1 MTDSLSN
8 KTVAIVGAGP
18 GFGRT
23 LALQAAAKGATV
35 VVAARTASRLDGI
48 VDEVRA
54 AGGTA
59 IAAAVDATEP
69 DSVRALRD
77 TVAQH
82 TDAVHGLVYSA
93 FAVPSMKPLAQTDH
107 EQISRG
113 IDLSVL
119 GALRTTQEFTPLLEA
134 GAAQRDAAAGGAA
147 EAGVSEGGSS
157 RGGSSDG
164 GAAQPSPSS
173 VVMMASAVIH
183 HSRERYAGYKI
194 AKTALVALG
203 HSLATELGP
212 RGIRVN
218 TVAPGYI
225 YGDTLR
231 GYFEHL
237 ATKYGGTIDDVYA
250 HTAEKTDL
258 RRLPSEREIV
268 DPVLFLLSDAA
279 SAITGQTLTV
289 DCGEFHT

>member
-1 MTDSLSN
+1 MGCMNGQLEG
-8 KTVAIVGAGP
+8 KVVVIVGAGP

-23 LALQAAAKGATV
+23 LALSAAREGATV
-35 VVAARTASRLDGI
+35 VVAARTASRLDAVVAEI
-48 VDEVRA
+48 RSE
-54 AGGTA
+54 GGTA
-59 IAAAVDATEP
+59 FAAPVDATDPE
-69 DSVRALRD
+69 SVRALRE
-77 TVAQH
+77 TVEQH

-107 EQISRG
+107 SQISAG

-119 GALRTTQEFTPLLEA
+119 GALRTTQEFTPLLSAGQEA
-134 GAAQRDAAAGGAA
+134 GGG
-147 EAGVSEGGSS
+147 
-157 RGGSSDG
+157 
-164 GAAQPSPSS
+164 S

-212 RGIRVN
+212 QGIRVN

-225 YGDTLR
+225 YGDTLQS
-231 GYFEHL
+231 YFEQL
-237 ATKYGGTIDDVYA
+237 ATKYGGSVDDVYN
-250 HTAEKTDL
+250 HTAAKMDL
-258 RRLPSEREIV
+258 RRLPSEQEIV
-268 DPVLFLLSDAA
+268 DPVLFLLSGRS

-289 DCGEFHT
+289 DCGEFHN

>member
-1 MTDSLSN
+1 MTDQLRD
-8 KTVAIVGAGP
+8 KTLVIVGAGP

-23 LALQAAAKGATV
+23 LALRAAERGATV
-35 VVAARTASRLDGI
+35 VVAARTVSRVEEI
-48 VDEVRA
+48 AAEVRA

-59 IAAAVDATEP
+59 HAAAVDATDPE
-69 DSVRALRD
+69 SVAQLRE

-93 FAVPSMKPLAQTDH
+93 FAVPSMKPLAETDH
-107 EQISRG
+107 EQISQG

-134 GAAQRDAAAGGAA
+134 GGTH
-147 EAGVSEGGSS
+147 E
-157 RGGSSDG
+157 
-164 GAAQPSPSS
+164 SPSS

-212 RGIRVN
+212 RDIRVN

-225 YGDTLR
+225 YGDTLKA
-231 GYFEHL
+231 YFTHL

-250 HTAEKTDL
+250 HTAEKMDL
-258 RRLPSEREIV
+258 RRLPTEREIV
-268 DPVLFLLSDAA
+268 DPVLFLLSDGA
-279 SAITGQTLTV
+279 SAVTGQTLTV
-289 DCGEFHT
+289 DCGEFHN

>member
-1 MTDSLSN
+1 M
-8 KTVAIVGAGP
+8 IVGAGP
-18 GFGRT
+18 GFGHT
-23 LALQAAAKGATV
+23 LALRAAAQGASV
-35 VVAARTASRLDGI
+35 VVAARTASRVEDI
-48 VDEVRA
+48 ADAVRRDDDVRR

-59 IAAAVDATEP
+59 IAAPVDATDP
-69 DSVRALRD
+69 DSVRALRE
-77 TVAQH
+77 TVEGHA
-82 TDAVHGLVYSA
+82 DAVHGLVYSA
-93 FAVPSMKPLAQTDH
+93 FAVPSMKPLARTDH
-107 EQISRG
+107 AQISAG

-134 GAAQRDAAAGGAA
+134 GAAADDATDAADAAGATHA
-147 EAGVSEGGSS
+147 TAS
-157 RGGSSDG
+157 RP
-164 GAAQPSPSS
+164 ATSS

-225 YGDTLR
+225 YGDTLKA
-231 GYFEHL
+231 YFESL
-237 ATKYGGTIDDVYA
+237 ATKYGGTVEDVYA
-250 HTAEKTDL
+250 HTAEKMDL
-258 RRLPSEREIV
+258 RRLPDEAEIV

-279 SAITGQTLTV
+279 SAVTGQTLTV

>member
-1 MTDSLSN
+1 MSIRLKG
-8 KTVAIVGAGP
+8 KTVVIVGAGP

-23 LALQAAAKGATV
+23 LALRAAEEGASV
-35 VVAARTASRLDGI
+35 VVAARTVARVEEI
-48 VDEVRA
+48 AAEVRA
-54 AGGTA
+54 AGGEA
-59 IAAAVDATEP
+59 LAAPVDATDPE
-69 DSVRALRD
+69 SVRALREA
-77 TVAQH
+77 VAER

-93 FAVPSMKPLAQTDH
+93 FATPSMKPLAKTDH

-134 GAAQRDAAAGGAA
+134 GAAAAIPGDFPA
-147 EAGVSEGGSS
+147 S
-157 RGGSSDG
+157 
-164 GAAQPSPSS
+164 SS

-194 AKTALVALG
+194 AKTALLALA

-212 RGIRVN
+212 RGVRVN

-225 YGDTLR
+225 YGDTLKQ
-231 GYFEHL
+231 YFEVL
-237 ATKYGGTIDDVYA
+237 ATKYGGSLEDIYQ
-250 HTAEKTDL
+250 HTASTIDL

-268 DPVLFLLSDAA
+268 DPVLFLLSDGA
-279 SAITGQTLTV
+279 SAVTGQTLTV
-289 DCGEFHT
+289 DCGEFHN

>member
-1 MTDSLSN
+1 MSESLEH
-8 KTVAIVGAGP
+8 KTVVIVGAGP

-23 LALQAAAKGATV
+23 LALRAAERGATV

-69 DSVRALRD
+69 ESVRALRE

-119 GALRTTQEFTPLLEA
+119 GALRATQEFTPLLEA
-134 GAAQRDAAAGGAA
+134 GGAQGGGAQ
-147 EAGVSEGGSS
+147 G
-157 RGGSSDG
+157 G
-164 GAAQPSPSS
+164 GAQGGGPQRSPSS

-225 YGDTLR
+225 YGDTLKA
-231 GYFEHL
+231 YFEHL
-237 ATKYGGTIDDVYA
+237 ATKYGGTVEDVYE
-250 HTAEKTDL
+250 HTAAKMDL

-279 SAITGQTLTV
+279 SAVTGQTLTV

>member
-1 MTDSLSN
+1 MSIRLKG
-8 KTVAIVGAGP
+8 KTVVIVGAGP

-23 LALQAAAKGATV
+23 LALRAAGEGASV
-35 VVAARTASRLDGI
+35 VVAARTVARVEEI
-48 VDEVRA
+48 AAEVRA
-54 AGGTA
+54 AGGEA
-59 IAAAVDATEP
+59 FAAPVDATDP
-69 DSVRALRD
+69 DSVRALREA
-77 TVAQH
+77 VAER

-93 FAVPSMKPLAQTDH
+93 FATPSMKPLAKTDH

-134 GAAQRDAAAGGAA
+134 GAAAPEA
-147 EAGVSEGGSS
+147 EAGA
-157 RGGSSDG
+157 DA
-164 GAAQPSPSS
+164 GADAVAVAAIPGDFPASSS

-194 AKTALVALG
+194 AKTALLALA

-212 RGIRVN
+212 RGVRVN

-225 YGDTLR
+225 YGDTLKQ
-231 GYFEHL
+231 YFEAL
-237 ATKYGGTIDDVYA
+237 ATKYGGSLEDIYQ
-250 HTAEKTDL
+250 HTASTIDL

-268 DPVLFLLSDAA
+268 DPVLFLLSDGA

>member
-1 MTDSLSN
+1 M
-8 KTVAIVGAGP
+8 IVGAGP
-18 GFGRT
+18 GFGHT
-23 LALQAAAKGATV
+23 LALRAAAQGASV
-35 VVAARTASRLDGI
+35 VVAARTASRVEDI
-48 VDEVRA
+48 ADAVRRDDDVRR

-59 IAAAVDATEP
+59 IAAPVDATDP
-69 DSVRALRD
+69 DSVRALRE
-77 TVAQH
+77 TVEGHA
-82 TDAVHGLVYSA
+82 DAVHGLVYSA
-93 FAVPSMKPLAQTDH
+93 FAVPSMKPLARTDH
-107 EQISRG
+107 AQISAG

-134 GAAQRDAAAGGAA
+134 GAGAA
-147 EAGVSEGGSS
+147 DATDGTDS
-157 RGGSSDG
+157 R
-164 GAAQPSPSS
+164 PVTSS

-183 HSRERYAGYKI
+183 HSRERYAGYKV

-225 YGDTLR
+225 YGDTLKA
-231 GYFEHL
+231 YFESL
-237 ATKYGGTIDDVYA
+237 ATKYGGTGEDVYA

-258 RRLPSEREIV
+258 RRLPDEAEIV

-279 SAITGQTLTV
+279 SAVTGQTLTV

>member
-1 MTDSLSN
+1 MTEILSN
-8 KTVAIVGAGP
+8 KTVVIVGAGP

-23 LALQAAAKGATV
+23 LALQAAAQGATV
-35 VVAARTASRLDGI
+35 VVAARTESRVVEI
-48 VDEVRA
+48 AEEVRA
-54 AGGTA
+54 AGGSA
-59 IAAAVDATEP
+59 IAAAVDATDPE
-69 DSVRALRD
+69 SVRALRE
-77 TVAQH
+77 TVEGH

-107 EQISRG
+107 DQISRG

-134 GAAQRDAAAGGAA
+134 GAAPATGTAAGSAAAADSATGAA
-147 EAGVSEGGSS
+147 PAS
-157 RGGSSDG
+157 
-164 GAAQPSPSS
+164 AS

-225 YGDTLR
+225 YGETLKA
-231 GYFEHL
+231 YFEHL
-237 ATKYGGTIDDVYA
+237 ATKYGGTVDDVYA
-250 HTAEKTDL
+250 HTAEKMDL

-279 SAITGQTLTV
+279 SAVTGQTLTV
-289 DCGEFHT
+289 DCGEFHN

>member
-1 MTDSLSN
+1 MTEILSN
-8 KTVAIVGAGP
+8 KTVVIVGAGP

-23 LALQAAAKGATV
+23 LALQAAAQGATV
-35 VVAARTASRLDGI
+35 VVAARTESRVVEI
-48 VDEVRA
+48 AEEVRA
-54 AGGTA
+54 GGGNA
-59 IAAAVDATEP
+59 IAAAVDATDPE
-69 DSVRALRD
+69 SVRALRE
-77 TVAQH
+77 TVEGH

-107 EQISRG
+107 DQISRG

-134 GAAQRDAAAGGAA
+134 GAAPATGTAAAAA
-147 EAGVSEGGSS
+147 DS
-157 RGGSSDG
+157 
-164 GAAQPSPSS
+164 AADSATDPAPASAS

-225 YGDTLR
+225 YGETLKA
-231 GYFEHL
+231 YFEHL
-237 ATKYGGTIDDVYA
+237 ATKYGGTVDDVYA
-250 HTAEKTDL
+250 HTAEKMDL

-279 SAITGQTLTV
+279 SAVTGQTLTV

>member
-1 MTDSLSN
+1 MSESLQG
-8 KTVAIVGAGP
+8 KTVVIVGAGP

-23 LALQAAAKGATV
+23 LALRAAEQGATV

-59 IAAAVDATEP
+59 IAAAVDATEA
-69 DSVRALRD
+69 DSVRALRE

-134 GAAQRDAAAGGAA
+134 GAETPDAEQIDAAHA
-147 EAGVSEGGSS
+147 S
-157 RGGSSDG
+157 
-164 GAAQPSPSS
+164 SS

-225 YGDTLR
+225 YGETLK

-237 ATKYGGTIDDVYA
+237 AGKYGGTVEDVYA
-250 HTAEKTDL
+250 HTAEKMDL
-258 RRLPSEREIV
+258 RRLPGEREIV
-268 DPVLFLLSDAA
+268 DPVVFLLSDAA

>member
-1 MTDSLSN
+1 M
-8 KTVAIVGAGP
+8 IVGAGP
-18 GFGRT
+18 GFGHT
-23 LALQAAAKGATV
+23 LARRAAAQGATV
-35 VVAARTASRLDGI
+35 VVAARTVSRVEEMAEAVRAD
-48 VDEVRA
+48 DEVRR
-54 AGGTA
+54 AGGMA
-59 IAAAVDATEP
+59 IAAPVDATDP
-69 DSVRALRD
+69 DSVRVLRE
-77 TVAQH
+77 TVEGH

-93 FAVPSMKPLAQTDH
+93 FAVPSMKPLARTDH
-107 EQISRG
+107 DQISAG

-119 GALRTTQEFTPLLEA
+119 GALRTTQEFTALLEA
-134 GAAQRDAAAGGAA
+134 GAAGPAADAAGAA
-147 EAGVSEGGSS
+147 GPAT
-157 RGGSSDG
+157 D
-164 GAAQPSPSS
+164 AADAATSS

-225 YGDTLR
+225 YGDTLKA
-231 GYFEHL
+231 YFESL
-237 ATKYGGTIDDVYA
+237 AGKYGGTLEDVYA
-250 HTAEKTDL
+250 HTAERMDL

-279 SAITGQTLTV
+279 SAVTGQTLTV

>member
-1 MTDSLSN
+1 MTEILSN
-8 KTVAIVGAGP
+8 KTVVIVGAGP

-23 LALQAAAKGATV
+23 LALQAAAQGATV
-35 VVAARTASRLDGI
+35 VVAARTESRVVEI
-48 VDEVRA
+48 AEEVRA
-54 AGGTA
+54 AGGSA
-59 IAAAVDATEP
+59 IAAAVDATDPE
-69 DSVRALRD
+69 SVRALRE
-77 TVAQH
+77 TVEGH

-107 EQISRG
+107 DQISRG

-134 GAAQRDAAAGGAA
+134 GAAPATGTAAGSAAAADSATGAA
-147 EAGVSEGGSS
+147 PAS
-157 RGGSSDG
+157 
-164 GAAQPSPSS
+164 AS

-225 YGDTLR
+225 YGETLKA
-231 GYFEHL
+231 YFEHL
-237 ATKYGGTIDDVYA
+237 ATKYGGTVDDVYA
-250 HTAEKTDL
+250 HTAEKMDL

-279 SAITGQTLTV
+279 SAVTGQTLTV

>member
-1 MTDSLSN
+1 MTDQLRDR
-8 KTVAIVGAGP
+8 TVVIVGAGP

-23 LALQAAAKGATV
+23 LALRAAEKGATV
-35 VVAARTASRLDGI
+35 VVAARTVSRVEDI
-48 VDEVRA
+48 AAEVRA
-54 AGGTA
+54 AGGSA
-59 IAAAVDATEP
+59 LAAEVDATDP
-69 DSVRALRD
+69 DSVARLRES
-77 TVAQH
+77 VARH

-107 EQISRG
+107 DQISRG

-134 GAAQRDAAAGGAA
+134 AAESPAAAST
-147 EAGVSEGGSS
+147 E
-157 RGGSSDG
+157 
-164 GAAQPSPSS
+164 SPATSS
-173 VVMMASAVIH
+173 VVMMSSAVIH

-194 AKTALVALG
+194 AKTALGALG

-225 YGDTLR
+225 YGETLTM
-231 GYFEHL
+231 YFEHL
-237 ATKYGGTIDDVYA
+237 ATKYGGTVEDVYA
-250 HTAEKTDL
+250 HTAEKMDL

-268 DPVLFLLSDAA
+268 DPVLFLLSEGA
-279 SAITGQTLTV
+279 SAVTGQTLTV
-289 DCGEFHT
+289 DCGEFHN

>member
-1 MTDSLSN
+1 M
-8 KTVAIVGAGP
+8 IVGAGP
-18 GFGRT
+18 GFGHT
-23 LALQAAAKGATV
+23 LALRAAAQGASV
-35 VVAARTASRLDGI
+35 VVAARTASRVEEIADA
-48 VDEVRA
+48 VRRDDEVRR

-59 IAAAVDATEP
+59 IAAPVDATDP
-69 DSVRALRD
+69 DSVRALRE
-77 TVAQH
+77 TVEGHA
-82 TDAVHGLVYSA
+82 DAVHGLVYSA
-93 FAVPSMKPLAQTDH
+93 FAVPSMKPLARTDH
-107 EQISRG
+107 GQISAG

-134 GAAQRDAAAGGAA
+134 GAGAA
-147 EAGVSEGGSS
+147 DATDGTDS
-157 RGGSSDG
+157 R
-164 GAAQPSPSS
+164 PVTSS

-225 YGDTLR
+225 YGDTLKA
-231 GYFEHL
+231 YFESL
-237 ATKYGGTIDDVYA
+237 ATKYGGTGEDVYA

-258 RRLPSEREIV
+258 RRLPDEAEIV

-279 SAITGQTLTV
+279 SAVTGQTLTV

>member
-1 MTDSLSN
+1 MSDRLSG
-8 KTVAIVGAGP
+8 KTVVIVGAGP

-23 LALQAAAKGATV
+23 LALRSAEEGASV
-35 VVAARTASRLDGI
+35 VVAARTLARVEEIAG
-48 VDEVRA
+48 EVRA
-54 AGGTA
+54 AGGEA
-59 IAAAVDATEP
+59 FAVPVDATDPE
-69 DSVRALRD
+69 SVRALREA
-77 TVAQH
+77 VAER

-93 FAVPSMKPLAQTDH
+93 FAVPSMKPLAQTEHD
-107 EQISRG
+107 QIAAG

-134 GAAQRDAAAGGAA
+134 GAAGPGHDAAASPTSGAPRA
-147 EAGVSEGGSS
+147 S
-157 RGGSSDG
+157 
-164 GAAQPSPSS
+164 SS

-212 RGIRVN
+212 RGVRIN

-225 YGDTLR
+225 YGDTLKA
-231 GYFEHL
+231 YFEHL
-237 ATKYGGTIDDVYA
+237 ATKYGGTIDDIYQ
-250 HTAEKTDL
+250 HTAEKMDL

-268 DPVLFLLSDAA
+268 DPVLFLLSDGA
-279 SAITGQTLTV
+279 SAMTGQTLTV

>member
-1 MTDSLSN
+1 MSDRLSG
-8 KTVAIVGAGP
+8 KTVVIVGAGP

-23 LALQAAAKGATV
+23 LALRAAGEGASV
-35 VVAARTASRLDGI
+35 VVAARTVERVEEIAA
-48 VDEVRA
+48 EVRA
-54 AGGTA
+54 AGGDA
-59 IAAAVDATEP
+59 FAAPVDATDP
-69 DSVRALRD
+69 DSVRALREA
-77 TVAQH
+77 VAER

-119 GALRTTQEFTPLLEA
+119 GALRTTQEFTSLLEA
-134 GAAQRDAAAGGAA
+134 GAAPADPGDIGG
-147 EAGVSEGGSS
+147 EASP
-157 RGGSSDG
+157 
-164 GAAQPSPSS
+164 PSSS

-212 RGIRVN
+212 RGIRIN

-225 YGDTLR
+225 YGDTLKS
-231 GYFEHL
+231 YFEHL
-237 ATKYGGTIDDVYA
+237 AGKYGGSIEDVYQ
-250 HTAEKTDL
+250 HTAEKMDL
-258 RRLPSEREIV
+258 RRLPSEQEIV
-268 DPVLFLLSDAA
+268 DPVLFLLSDGA
-279 SAITGQTLTV
+279 SAMTGQTLTV
-289 DCGEFHT
+289 DCGEFHN

>member
-1 MTDSLSN
+1 MSESLQG
-8 KTVAIVGAGP
+8 KTVVIVGAGP

-23 LALQAAAKGATV
+23 LALRAAEQGATV

-59 IAAAVDATEP
+59 IAVAVDATEA
-69 DSVRALRD
+69 DSVRALRE

-113 IDLSVL
+113 MDLSVL

-134 GAAQRDAAAGGAA
+134 GAETPDAEQIDAAPA
-147 EAGVSEGGSS
+147 S
-157 RGGSSDG
+157 
-164 GAAQPSPSS
+164 SS

-225 YGDTLR
+225 YGETLK

-237 ATKYGGTIDDVYA
+237 AGKYGGTVEDVYA
-250 HTAEKTDL
+250 HTAEKMDL
-258 RRLPSEREIV
+258 RRLPGEREIV
-268 DPVLFLLSDAA
+268 DPVVFLLSDAA